1 MPKPRNL
8 SYRLNPLLEKH
19 LFKNKKINKK
29 NNLTPPPEMI
39 EELMEYFRRRAL
51 ENTNFSFNDDK
62 NSKKINLD
70 MLKETYDPQVV
81 WDIDEE
87 ILDVDVILDKI
98 NKEGLGSLTTN
109 EINFLDKQKK

>member
-1 MPKPRNL
+1 
-8 SYRLNPLLEKH
+8 
-19 LFKNKKINKK
+19 
-29 NNLTPPPEMI
+29 
-39 EELMEYFRRRAL
+39 
-51 ENTNFSFNDDK
+51 
-62 NSKKINLD
+62 

-109 EINFLDKQKK
+109 EINF